1 MKEKETIKNVIRN
14 RNVSKNQRIVSGP
27 DYRDLGAILLFIFLL
42 PYIVSF
48 FFGNAGKEAQA
59 AEDGIEEGIAADYN
73 TAAGNKL
80 FEDKGELH
88 IFVCNTTAAGTETM
102 PLETYL
108 VCRLPSTID
117 MNYEKEALK
126 AQAVVLR
133 TELMRIC
140 SSNGSENNGS
150 ENNGSENN
158 GSENNGSENN
168 GSENNGSESKSS
180 ENEDRENKS
189 RKDVD
194 DNNRYI
200 YIRSNIVR
208 ADGEIYERAKEAV
221 ENTRGMYMTYQ
232 RQPIKAPYFALSAGA
247 TRNGNE
253 VFNSNDYEY
262 LKSVMCER
270 DFTSDDYNKSI
281 KMRKSAFFER
291 LNEITPGI
299 SAQRDKGVDEII
311 SITRDRAGYV
321 AEIGIG
327 DKYISGE
334 AFRNTFE
341 LASSCFEISEEMD
354 GICIKTKGVGH
365 GLGFC
370 QYGANEA
377 ARKGSDYIDILNY
390 FFSDIV
396 IEKTE

>member
-73 TAAGNKL
+73 TAAGNEL

-140 SSNGSENNGS
+140 SGKDSENESSESKGSENEGGGNGDS
-150 ENNGSENN
+150 
-158 GSENNGSENN
+158 
-168 GSENNGSESKSS
+168 
-180 ENEDRENKS
+180 ENKS

-194 DNNRYI
+194 ADNRYI

-291 LNEITPGI
+291 LNEIAPGI

-311 SITRDRAGYV
+311 SISRDRAGYV

-334 AFRNTFE
+334 AFRNTFA

-377 ARKGSDYIDILNY
+377 AKKGSDYIDILNY